1 MEKEKEKE
9 KPKEK
14 KNEKEQSDD
23 DSVYEASEESKTTQ
37 SKHSMDK
44 RNGNSDSSPP
54 KQSRIS
60 NGHGEK
66 TPDVIRHEKRE
77 KHDKSR
83 LSIDKMRPSIDKAR
97 VSIDKTNGKNHE
109 KREKHDKK
117 KVIVE
122 SSDEEKE
129 AEDREDTNDQQD
141 DEVSEE
147 AKQPDIGFE
156 HGSEPATILGASDS
170 SGVLEFL
177 IKWKG
182 SDRATL
188 VPAKIANVKC
198 PQIVIEFY
206 ESRLSWNS
214 D

>member
-83 LSIDKMRPSIDKAR
+83 LSIDKMRPSL
-97 VSIDKTNGKNHE
+97 DKTNGKNHE

-156 HGSEPATILGASDS
+156 HGSEPATILGASDA